1 MKVLPIPCRKRPKA
15 TTDSERSS
23 HTHPSGGICS
33 RNARYRIPREK
44 LKRSAQ
50 QHIRRTQA
58 RRQHGNPPDEP
69 MQNQHHTNGATRRRS
84 DASVIR
90 IRKQMSDIPWH
101 ASVMMWK
108 VPQTARVVNP
118 NLSWEWT
125 MQSVNLH
132 SNTSTCIKVNVTSQT
147 SSKVGHS
154 STGSTKLINMV
165 VRRTSSE

>member
-1 MKVLPIPCRKRPKA
+1 
-15 TTDSERSS
+15 
-23 HTHPSGGICS
+23 
-33 RNARYRIPREK
+33 
-44 LKRSAQ
+44 
-50 QHIRRTQA
+50 
-58 RRQHGNPPDEP
+58 
-69 MQNQHHTNGATRRRS
+69 
-84 DASVIR
+84 
-90 IRKQMSDIPWH
+90 MSDIPWH